1 MPRVFYCLI
10 VVAVA
15 SLPLSSFAA
24 GGAKVQ
30 LSTAEYNDE
39 KGGPLLT
46 PEGVSCS
53 DTTLYVADS
62 GNGRVLRYSFQDGT
76 VKGGAEIKSP
86 QLPYPV
92 AVQQTTGGTLLV
104 LDGKL
109 HRLGRVASD
118 GAFTGFLDPQGVPA
132 PAVVPR
138 SFRVD
143 SHGAIYLNDAVGAR
157 VVVLDP
163 EGRFQR
169 QIPFPKEAAHIA
181 DMDLDGRGAIT
192 LVDSINAR
200 VFQALKDAVQF
211 TPLTPPLHDYLDF
224 PVAIS
229 HDLQN
234 RIYLI
239 DQNGAALVSL
249 GPDGSF
255 QGRQLNFGAK
265 AGFLSYPSGLCISR
279 GDDVFI
285 ADRENNRFQ
294 HFRFLK

>member
-1 MPRVFYCLI
+1 MSRVFICLVTLTI
-10 VVAVA
+10 A
-15 SLPLSSFAA
+15 SLPWSSFAA
-24 GGAKVQ
+24 GAKVQ
-30 LSTAEYNDE
+30 LHTTEYNDE
-39 KGGPLLT
+39 KGGQLLT
-46 PEGVSCS
+46 PEGVACN
-53 DTTLYVADS
+53 DTTLFVADS

-76 VKGGAEIKSP
+76 VKGGAELKSP

-92 AVQQTTGGTLLV
+92 SVQQIAGGGLLV

-109 HRLGRVASD
+109 HRVGRLGAD
-118 GAFTGFLDPQGVPA
+118 GAFAGFLDPQDVPA
-132 PAVVPR
+132 PAPIPR

-143 SHGAIYLNDAVGAR
+143 AQGAIYLNDAAGRR
-157 VVVLDP
+157 VVVLDAA
-163 EGRFQR
+163 GRYQR
-169 QIPFPKEAAHIA
+169 QLPFPADAAHIA
-181 DMDLDGRGAIT
+181 DMDIDNRGAIT

-200 VFQALKDAVQF
+200 VFQIQKEGTQF
-211 TPLTPPLHDYLDF
+211 TPLTPTLHDYLDF

-255 QGRQLNFGAK
+255 QGRQLNLGTK
-265 AGFLSYPSGLCISR
+265 PSFLSYPSGLCISR
-279 GDDVFI
+279 GGDLFI
-285 ADRENNRFQ
+285 ADRDNNRFQ